1 MALLDF
7 DGDNVVQDEEF
18 YRFYEAVHVWNAM
31 TDTLTGEIHYFEMP
45 ADFDEVLFKYYDQD
59 LNGTVLVGEFYTA
72 AYDSRVFANLDTDFD
87 FELDIV
93 DLEYTRIENEW
104 IDLNADDLVDLNEW
118 QLSYIDRHQFFINSA
133 GADTMTT

>member
-1 MALLDF
+1 
-7 DGDNVVQDEEF
+7 
-18 YRFYEAVHVWNAM
+18 M